1 MAQAEFLDR
10 IKEGNHI
17 LIKKVIT
24 SPSAPKTKAIE
35 CVVVRRTFGGKSGT
49 GQIVVNVKGSPE
61 GEQFK
66 FDGNEGFSLNT
77 VATWIILQNPT
88 LQLWG
93 DATVIPR
100 KPLDEVVTTEVASN
114 GRNRRTRKG
123 DAEAS
128 SIDGA

>member
-66 FDGNEGFSLNT
+66 FDGSEGFSLNT

-88 LQLWG
+88 LALWG

-100 KPLDEVVTTEVASN
+100 KPLEEGQAAEVQTNVK
-114 GRNRRTRKG
+114 RRTRKPN
-123 DAEAS
+123 AQVESVA
-128 SIDGA
+128 